1 MFPLRGTVRSHTFPL
16 VNLGLIGLNVVVF
29 VYELSLGPSGLD
41 RLFGTYALVPGRL
54 SLAQPLAWL
63 TLITS
68 AFLHGGW
75 FHLLSNMWTLLIFG
89 DNIEDRMG
97 HLRYLVFYI
106 LGGVAAGI
114 AQTVFDP
121 FSGLPT
127 VGASGAIAA
136 VLGAYFLL
144 FPQGRVLTFLPLFF
158 LPWFVEIPAFI
169 FLGIWFLAQLSSGLF
184 NLGAAGT
191 PGSYGGDARGGPAGG
206 LGLRLGAG
214 YRFPPPPPGRP
225 TRRIAA
231 FGASLRGEGA
241 GARGRHCPLTPGT
254 PFPRAQAALHASGNS
269 LARGGSRRGQ
279 LPPLD
284 GAHAGD

>member
-1 MFPLRGTVRSHTFPL
+1 MFPLRDPVRSPTFPL

-29 VYELSLGPSGLD
+29 VYELSLGPPRRD

-54 SLAQPLAWL
+54 SLAQPLVWL

-121 FSGLPT
+121 LSGLPT

-136 VLGAYFLL
+136 GVGASFLL
-144 FPQGRVLTFLPLFF
+144 LPPGPGLPCLPL
-158 LPWFVEIPAFI
+158 
-169 FLGIWFLAQLSSGLF
+169 
-184 NLGAAGT
+184 
-191 PGSYGGDARGGPAGG
+191 
-206 LGLRLGAG
+206 
-214 YRFPPPPPGRP
+214 
-225 TRRIAA
+225 
-231 FGASLRGEGA
+231 
-241 GARGRHCPLTPGT
+241 
-254 PFPRAQAALHASGNS
+254 
-269 LARGGSRRGQ
+269 
-279 LPPLD
+279 
-284 GAHAGD
+284 